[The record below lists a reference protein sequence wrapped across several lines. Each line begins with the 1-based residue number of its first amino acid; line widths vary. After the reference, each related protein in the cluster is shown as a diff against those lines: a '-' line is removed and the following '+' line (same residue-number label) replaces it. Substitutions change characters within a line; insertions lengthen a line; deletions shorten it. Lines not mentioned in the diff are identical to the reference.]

1 MNHEITASSVRLLD
15 SDSQQI
21 GIVSIQEALTV
32 AQERGLDLAEVS
44 PNTEPPVVKLID
56 WGKYRY
62 EQEKQ
67 LQKSRRNQKNVEV
80 KQVRLGLKTGSH
92 DIDVKLKAAVKFLEQ
107 GNKVKVN
114 LRFKGREIT
123 HPELGR
129 AILDDFYSKVHDIA
143 TKEQEPNLSG
153 RELSM
158 VLARRKDAKAKDE

>member
-1 MNHEITASSVRLLD
+1 M
-15 SDSQQI
+15 
-21 GIVSIQEALTV
+21 
-32 AQERGLDLAEVS
+32 S
-44 PNTEPPVVKLID
+44 PNAEPPVVKLVD

-92 DIDVKLKAAVKFLEQ
+92 DIGVKLKSAIKFLEQ

-129 AILDDFYSKVHDIA
+129 AILDDFYAQVAEIA

-158 VLARRKDAKAKDE
+158 VLARRKDAQAKNE

>member
-1 MNHEITASSVRLLD
+1 MVRLLG
-15 SDSQQI
+15 SDSEQYGVI
-21 GIVSIQEALTV
+21 SIREALGI
-32 AQERGLDLAEVS
+32 AEKQGFDLAEVS
-44 PNTEPPVVKLID
+44 PTADPPVVKLVD

-80 KQVRLGLKTGSH
+80 KQVRLGLKTGAH
-92 DIDVKLKAAVKFLEQ
+92 DIEVKLKAAIKFLEQ

-123 HPELGR
+123 HPDLGR
-129 AILDDFYSKVHDIA
+129 AILDDFYTKLAEIA

-158 VLARRKDAKAKDE
+158 VVARRKDAKAKDE

>member
-1 MNHEITASSVRLLD
+1 MRLLGAE
-15 SDSQQI
+15 SEQL
-21 GIVSIQEALTV
+21 GVVSIGDALKI
-32 AQERGLDLAEVS
+32 ADEQGLDLAEVS
-44 PNTEPPVVKLID
+44 PSAEPPVVKLVD

-67 LQKSRRNQKNVEV
+67 LQKSRKNQKNVEV

-92 DIDVKLKAAVKFLEQ
+92 DIEVKRKATLKFLEQ

-123 HPELGR
+123 HPELGS
-129 AILDDFYSKVHDIA
+129 ALLAEFYNQIQDVA
-143 TKEQEPNLSG
+143 TQESAPSMSG

-158 VLARRKDAKAKDE
+158 VIARRKDAEIKNQ

>member
-1 MNHEITASSVRLLD
+1 MLD
-15 SDSQQI
+15 SDSQQL
-21 GIVSIQEALTV
+21 GVVSIREALTT
-32 AQERGLDLAEVS
+32 AEEKGLDLAEVS
-44 PNTEPPVVKLID
+44 PNADPPVVKLLD

-80 KQVRLGLKTGSH
+80 KQVRLGLKTGVH
-92 DIDVKLKAAVKFLEQ
+92 DISVKQKAAVKFLEQ

-129 AILDDFYSKVHDIA
+129 AILDDFYNQIA
-143 TKEQEPNLSG
+143 EIAVKEQEPSLSG

-158 VLARRKDAKAKDE
+158 VIARRKDAQAKNE